1 MTHRTATDICVNPS
15 NQAWLDF
22 VLPGGVGRR
31 FLSLSCYFR
40 APYTDSFSS
49 QVCVCEPKWT
59 RKWEDTILR
68 FLHGGVPKFPIAAQ
82 LFNLTWCEAVYK
94 TKQNIHLING
104 LTAECEVMWFD
115 SNGDQC
121 LVKEMDRNAYIPVQ
135 GRQYLKLLLEAPPG
149 FVLNR
154 IRSATSRQV
163 QAVSWLQD
171 SKRDQYL
178 RITGYLMPESC
189 PAPEVSQYP
198 PNYCSGTHNP
208 MC

>member
-1 MTHRTATDICVNPS
+1 MTHWTATNICVNPS

-121 LVKEMDRNAYIPVQ
+121 LVKEMDRNAY
-135 GRQYLKLLLEAPPG
+135 
-149 FVLNR
+149 
-154 IRSATSRQV
+154 
-163 QAVSWLQD
+163 
-171 SKRDQYL
+171 
-178 RITGYLMPESC
+178 
-189 PAPEVSQYP
+189 
-198 PNYCSGTHNP
+198 SGTRTAVLQALAGSTSWVCVEQDEICHQQASAGRLLASGF
-208 MC
+208 